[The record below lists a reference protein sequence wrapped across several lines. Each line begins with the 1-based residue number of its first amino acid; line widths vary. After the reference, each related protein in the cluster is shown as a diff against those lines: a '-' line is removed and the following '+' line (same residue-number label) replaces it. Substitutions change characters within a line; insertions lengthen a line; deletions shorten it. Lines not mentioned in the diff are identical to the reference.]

1 MRLLK
6 EADRVN
12 APLHDIQPE
21 KTLTGAVKG
30 VTVDQVEQL
39 KKMALRSVT
48 DQAQG
53 TGADGGKHPSA
64 VTGAVHEEAAGRS
77 AAAAEA

>member
-12 APLHDIQPE
+12 APLHEIQPE
-21 KTLTGAVKG
+21 KTRTGAVKG

-39 KKMALRSVT
+39 KKMACLLYTSMVLQSNALVISR
-48 DQAQG
+48 A
-53 TGADGGKHPSA
+53 
-64 VTGAVHEEAAGRS
+64 
-77 AAAAEA
+77 

>member
-1 MRLLK
+1 MCIR
-6 EADRVN
+6 DRVN

-30 VTVDQVEQL
+30 VMVDQVEQL

-48 DQAQG
+48 DRHKVQAVSYTHLDVYKRQL
-53 TGADGGKHPSA
+53 
-64 VTGAVHEEAAGRS
+64 
-77 AAAAEA
+77 

>member
-1 MRLLK
+1 MAKMR
-6 EADRVN
+6 
-12 APLHDIQPE
+12 ISPE
-21 KTLTGAVKG
+21 
-30 VTVDQVEQL
+30 L
-39 KKMALRSVT
+39 KKLIEKYRCVK
-48 DQAQG
+48 D